1 MSPPGDQGPLKAPAL
16 TPAVFSPEKG
26 ASERGAGEK
35 VNVLI
40 VDDQPDKLLALE
52 AALTSLGEN
61 LVLARSG
68 RDALRRLLERDFA
81 VILLDV
87 NMPEIDGFE
96 TAALIRQ
103 HRRCTH
109 TPIIFVTAFGD
120 DMHTA
125 QGYSLGAVDYILSP
139 IVPDI
144 LRTKVRV
151 FVDLFR
157 KSQEIERHAEERVNL
172 AREQAARAAAEE
184 ANRQLGFLSEATAAM
199 TRHLSVDG
207 IIGEINRVAVPFLGD
222 FCAIAMLDEQNN
234 VGKCDAAWLTRS
246 GRTASCRENVW
257 DRFPRELR
265 SAVQEVIEQRSTNVS
280 LGMLAVPQFG
290 EAEFESDGLAESSLR
305 FSAVLPLSARGHTIG
320 ALILARKA
328 SGNSAEGQLRLAED
342 FAGRASIA
350 IDNARLYENVR
361 DHDRRKDHFLAMLG
375 HELRNPLAPIRNAV
389 EILRREEANLGPADA
404 EFSAAHARN
413 MIERQ
418 VTHMTRLIDD
428 LLDVSRIANGKIR
441 LRKERCNLTAIAL
454 ATVEDYRSVIEQS
467 GLELI
472 VEMPAQ
478 PLWTS
483 GDPTRISQI
492 LGNLIHNAHKFTDEA
507 GHILVSLRAD
517 RDGRSAILTVRD
529 SGIGMDRETL
539 RSIFDAFSQADR
551 SLDRS
556 RGGLGLGLALVKGLV
571 ELHGGT
577 VCVSSEGLGRG
588 TEFRVQ
594 LFLDKS
600 AEPAPVK
607 APRTPAKGKS
617 CRVLVIEDNIDGAES
632 MRMLLKHLGHDVRLA
647 HSGPAGVVVATDWLP
662 EVVLCDIG
670 LPGGMDGYA
679 VARALRENTALDG
692 LLLIAL
698 TGYGR
703 EEDQAKAKE
712 AGFDFHMTKPVDF
725 NALEQAVASFANLCK
740 Q

>member
-1 MSPPGDQGPLKAPAL
+1 MAPSPADQGPLKAAARPGEGVA
-16 TPAVFSPEKG
+16 A
-26 ASERGAGEK
+26 EK

-52 AALTSLGEN
+52 AALGSLGEN

-68 RDALRRLLERDFA
+68 RDALRRLLEQDFA

-157 KSQEIERHAEERVNL
+157 KTQEIERHAEERVNL
-172 AREQAARAAAEE
+172 VREQAARAAAEE
-184 ANRQLGFLSEATAAM
+184 SNRQLTFLSEATAAM
-199 TRHLSVDG
+199 TRHLSIDA

-222 FCAIAMLDEQNN
+222 FCAIALLDEKNE
-234 VGKCDAAWLTRS
+234 VAKCDAAWLTRA
-246 GRTASCRENVW
+246 GRTASCRDDVW
-257 DRFPRELR
+257 DKIPAALR
-265 SAVQEVIEQRSTNVS
+265 KAVMDVIDQRNSNTDLGS
-280 LGMLAVPQFG
+280 LTMPSFQA
-290 EAEFESDGLAESSLR
+290 SDPGLTPENSLETELR
-305 FSAVLPLSARGHTIG
+305 FSVILPLSARGHTIG
-320 ALILARKA
+320 ALALARKP
-328 SGNSAEGQLRLAED
+328 SGNGTNEGHLRLAED

-361 DHDRRKDHFLAMLG
+361 EHDRRKDHFLAMLG

-389 EILRREEANLGPADA
+389 EILRRNEGPESDSTLGATQ
-404 EFSAAHARN
+404 ARD

-441 LRKERCNLTAIAL
+441 LRKERCDLTSIVL
-454 ATVEDYRSVIEQS
+454 STLEDYRTVIEQS

-472 VEMPAQ
+472 VEIPAHS
-478 PLWTS
+478 LWTA
-483 GDPTRISQI
+483 GDPTRLSQI

-507 GHILVSLRAD
+507 GHIFVGLRAD

-529 SGIGMDRETL
+529 TGIGMDRETL

-600 AEPAPVK
+600 PEPVVTK
-607 APRTPAKGKS
+607 SSHSPAQGKS
-617 CRVLVIEDNIDGAES
+617 CRILVIEDNLDGAES
-632 MRMLLKHLGHDVRLA
+632 MRMLLKHMGHDVRIA
-647 HSGPAGVVVATDWLP
+647 HSGPAGVVAATDWLP

-679 VARALRENTALDG
+679 VARALRENSNFDG
-692 LLLIAL
+692 QLLIAL

-703 EEDQAKAKE
+703 DEDQQRAKE

-725 NALEQAVASFANLCK
+725 NSLQQAVASFANLCK
-740 Q
+740 H

>member
-1 MSPPGDQGPLKAPAL
+1 MMAPSPADPGPLKAAARPGES
-16 TPAVFSPEKG
+16 V
-26 ASERGAGEK
+26 AGDK

-52 AALTSLGEN
+52 AALGSLGEN

-68 RDALRRLLERDFA
+68 RDALRRLLEQDFA

-172 AREQAARAAAEE
+172 VREQAARAAAEE
-184 ANRQLGFLSEATAAM
+184 SNRQLTFLSEATAAM
-199 TRHLSVDG
+199 TRHLSIDA

-222 FCAIAMLDEQNN
+222 FCAIALLDEKNE
-234 VGKCDAAWLTRS
+234 VSKCDAAWLSRS
-246 GRTASCRENVW
+246 GRTASCRDDVW
-257 DRFPRELR
+257 DKLPAGLR
-265 SAVQEVIEQRSTNVS
+265 KAVQEVIDQRTNNLELGVLKMPALPTSDSGPTAEVS
-280 LGMLAVPQFG
+280 L
-290 EAEFESDGLAESSLR
+290 ESELR
-305 FSAVLPLSARGHTIG
+305 FSAILPLSARGHTIG
-320 ALILARKA
+320 ALVLARKA
-328 SGNSAEGQLRLAED
+328 TGNGTSEGHLRLAED

-361 DHDRRKDHFLAMLG
+361 EHDRRKDHFLAMLG

-389 EILRREEANLGPADA
+389 EILRRHEVAESDATLGTTQ
-404 EFSAAHARN
+404 ARD

-441 LRKERCNLTAIAL
+441 LRKERCDLTSIVL
-454 ATVEDYRSVIEQS
+454 STVEDYRTVIEQS

-472 VEMPAQ
+472 VDVSAQ
-478 PLWTS
+478 SLWTA
-483 GDPTRISQI
+483 GDPTRLSQI

-507 GHILVSLRAD
+507 GHILVGLRAD

-529 SGIGMDRETL
+529 TGIGMDRETL

-600 AEPAPVK
+600 PEPAATKSTRAPSQGK
-607 APRTPAKGKS
+607 A

-632 MRMLLKHLGHDVRLA
+632 MRMLLKHLGHDVRIA
-647 HSGPAGVVVATDWLP
+647 HSGPAGVVAATDWLP

-679 VARALRENTALDG
+679 VARALRENSNFDG

-703 EEDQAKAKE
+703 DEDQQRAKE

-725 NALEQAVASFANLCK
+725 NALQQAVASFANLCK
-740 Q
+740 H

>member
-1 MSPPGDQGPLKAPAL
+1 MMAPSPADQGPLKAA
-16 TPAVFSPEKG
+16 A
-26 ASERGAGEK
+26 RHGESVGGDK

-52 AALTSLGEN
+52 AALGSLDEN

-68 RDALRRLLERDFA
+68 RDALRRLLEQDFA

-87 NMPEIDGFE
+87 NMPDIDGFE

-151 FVDLFR
+151 FADLFR
-157 KSQEIERHAEERVNL
+157 KSQQIERHAEERVNL
-172 AREQAARAAAEE
+172 VREQAARAAAEE
-184 ANRQLGFLSEATAAM
+184 SNRQLTFLSEATAAM
-199 TRHLSVDG
+199 TRHLSIDAL
-207 IIGEINRVAVPFLGD
+207 IGEINRVAVPVLGD
-222 FCAIAMLDEQNN
+222 LCAIALIDEQNE
-234 VGKCDAAWLTRS
+234 VGKCDAAWLTRA
-246 GRTASCRENVW
+246 GKTASCRDSVW
-257 DRFPRELR
+257 ESLPAALR
-265 SAVQEVIEQRSTNVS
+265 TAVLEVIDQRTNNLDLGPLTIPS
-280 LGMLAVPQFG
+280 LQSGDPSLTG
-290 EAEFESDGLAESSLR
+290 ESSLDTELR
-305 FSAVLPLSARGHTIG
+305 FSAILPLNARGHTIG
-320 ALILARKA
+320 ALMVARKA
-328 SGNSAEGQLRLAED
+328 TGSVTNDGQLRLAED

-361 DHDRRKDHFLAMLG
+361 EHDRRKDQFLAMLG

-389 EILRREEANLGPADA
+389 EILRRHENGEKDA
-404 EFSAAHARN
+404 EFGAPQARD

-441 LRKERCNLTAIAL
+441 LRKERCDLTSIVL
-454 ATVEDYRSVIEQS
+454 ATVEDYRAVIEQS

-472 VEMPAQ
+472 VEVPAQ
-478 PLWTS
+478 SLWTS
-483 GDPTRISQI
+483 GDPTRLSQI
-492 LGNLIHNAHKFTDEA
+492 LGNLIHNAHKFTDET
-507 GHILVSLRAD
+507 GHVLVGLRAD

-529 SGIGMDRETL
+529 TGIGMDRETL

-577 VCVSSEGLGRG
+577 VCVSSEGLGHG

-600 AEPAPVK
+600 PEPVVPKNSRAPSQGK
-607 APRTPAKGKS
+607 A
-617 CRVLVIEDNIDGAES
+617 CRILVIEDNIDGAES
-632 MRMLLKHLGHDVRLA
+632 MRMLLKHLGHDVRIA
-647 HSGPAGVVVATDWLP
+647 HTGPAGVVVASDWLP

-679 VARALRENTALDG
+679 VARALRENSSLDG

-703 EEDQAKAKE
+703 DEDQQRAKE

-725 NALEQAVASFANLCK
+725 NALQQAVASFANLCK

>member
-1 MSPPGDQGPLKAPAL
+1 MMVPAPAEHGQL
-16 TPAVFSPEKG
+16 KLPAP
-26 ASERGAGEK
+26 AGEK

-52 AALTSLGEN
+52 AALASLGEN

-68 RDALRRLLERDFA
+68 RDALRRLLEQDYA

-103 HRRCTH
+103 HRRCKD

-144 LRTKVRV
+144 LCTKVRV
-151 FVDLFR
+151 FVELFR
-157 KSQEIERHAEERVNL
+157 KSQEISRHAEERVNL

-184 ANRQLGFLSEATAAM
+184 ANRQLNFLSEATAAM
-199 TRHLSVDG
+199 TRHLSTEAT
-207 IIGEINRVAVPFLGD
+207 IGEINRVAVPFLAD
-222 FCAIAMLDEQNN
+222 FCAIALIDDQNS
-234 VGKCDAAWLTRS
+234 VYKCDAAWQAAS
-246 GRTASCRENVW
+246 GRSVSSRVNIWEKLPQELRAAVHQVIDQRASNLCLESVLVPDFTASDSAQAGDKLPEN
-257 DRFPRELR
+257 ELR
-265 SAVQEVIEQRSTNVS
+265 FQAI
-280 LGMLAVPQFG
+280 
-290 EAEFESDGLAESSLR
+290 
-305 FSAVLPLSARGHTIG
+305 LPLSARGHTIG
-320 ALILARKA
+320 ALMLARKLTA
-328 SGNSAEGQLRLAED
+328 GATGDGQLRLAED

-361 DHDRRKDHFLAMLG
+361 EHDRRKDHFLAMLG

-389 EILRREEANLGPADA
+389 EILRHEERSREAAD
-404 EFSAAHARN
+404 FAAADETAVQARE

-441 LRKERCNLTAIAL
+441 LRKERCDLTSIVL
-454 ATVEDYRSVIEQS
+454 TTVEDYRAVIEAS
-467 GLELI
+467 GLEI
-472 VEMPAQ
+472 VVEAPAIS
-478 PLWTS
+478 LWTM
-483 GDPTRISQI
+483 GDPTRLSQI
-492 LGNLIHNAHKFTDEA
+492 LGNLIHNAHKFTDET

-529 SGIGMDRETL
+529 NGIGMERETL

-594 LFLDKS
+594 LFLDKTVE
-600 AEPAPVK
+600 ATPAKPQRAPVK
-607 APRTPAKGKS
+607 GRS

-632 MRMLLKHLGHDVRLA
+632 MRMLLKHLGHEVRVA
-647 HSGPAGVVVATDWLP
+647 HSGPTGVVVASDWNP

-679 VARALRENTALDG
+679 VARALRENNSFDSLMMV
-692 LLLIAL
+692 AL

-703 EEDQAKAKE
+703 DEDQQRAKE
-712 AGFDFHMTKPVDF
+712 AGFDLHMTKPVDF
-725 NALEQAVASFANLCK
+725 GALQQTLASYASLCSNSRD
-740 Q
+740 

>member
-1 MSPPGDQGPLKAPAL
+1 MRPPAL
-16 TPAVFSPEKG
+16 LDSGGPTSPAG
-26 ASERGAGEK
+26 DK

-52 AALTSLGEN
+52 AALSSLGEN

-68 RDALRRLLERDFA
+68 RDALRRLLEQDFA

-96 TAALIRQ
+96 TASLIRQ

-120 DMHTA
+120 DLHTA

-157 KSQEIERHAEERVNL
+157 KSLEIERHADARVTL
-172 AREQAARAAAEE
+172 AREQAARAAAEDS
-184 ANRQLGFLSEATAAM
+184 NRQLNFLSEATAAM
-199 TRHLSVDG
+199 TQHLSTEATLD
-207 IIGEINRVAVPFLGD
+207 EISRVAVPFLAD
-222 FCAIAMLDEQNN
+222 FCAIVLLDEQGSI
-234 VGKCDAAWLTRS
+234 GKCHASWQTRGAKTS
-246 GRTASCRENVW
+246 
-257 DRFPRELR
+257 FPEDFWANFPAELQTIAR
-265 SAVQEVIEQRSTNVS
+265 EVIEQRTANFSCGRV
-280 LGMLAVPQFG
+280 LLAAPSG
-290 EAEFESDGLAESSLR
+290 EELDLR
-305 FSAVLPLSARGHTIG
+305 FEAIMPLVARGHTIG
-320 ALILARKA
+320 ALLLARRA
-328 SGNSAEGQLRLAED
+328 AESAFNAGHLRVAED

-361 DHDRRKDHFLAMLG
+361 EHDRRKDQFLAMLG

-389 EILRREEANLGPADA
+389 EILRHVETGAHGDISADQARE
-404 EFSAAHARN
+404 

-418 VTHMTRLIDD
+418 VAHMTRLIDD

-441 LRKERCNLTAIAL
+441 LRKERCDLTAIVA
-454 ATVEDYRSVIEQS
+454 ATIDDYRSVIEQS

-472 VEMPAQ
+472 VDIPAH
-478 PLWTS
+478 PLWTQ
-483 GDPTRISQI
+483 GDPTRLSQI
-492 LGNLIHNAHKFTDEA
+492 LGNLIHNAHKFTDES
-507 GHILVSLRAD
+507 GHVIVSLRAE
-517 RDGRSAILTVRD
+517 RDGRTALLTVRD

-539 RSIFDAFSQADR
+539 RSVFDAFSQADR

-577 VCVSSEGLGRG
+577 VCVSSEGLGHG

-594 LFLDKS
+594 LFLDKTTEAPAS
-600 AEPAPVK
+600 KPAPT
-607 APRTPAKGKS
+607 ATRGRS
-617 CRVLVIEDNIDGAES
+617 CRILIVEDNIDGAES
-632 MRMLLKHLGHDVRLA
+632 MRMLLRHYGHTVEVAHAGQQGVLLA
-647 HSGPAGVVVATDWLP
+647 NDWLP

-670 LPGGMDGYA
+670 LPGEMDGYQ
-679 VARALRENTALDG
+679 VARALRENPQLDG

-703 EEDQAKAKE
+703 DEDQSKAKD
-712 AGFDFHMTKPVDF
+712 AGFDLHLTKPVDF
-725 NALEQAVASFANLCK
+725 ALLQQAIDSYSTVC
-740 Q
+740 QQ

>member
-1 MSPPGDQGPLKAPAL
+1 MRPLAPLDPGGPL
-16 TPAVFSPEKG
+16 SPSG
-26 ASERGAGEK
+26 DK

-52 AALTSLGEN
+52 AALSSLGEN

-68 RDALRRLLERDFA
+68 RDALRRLLEQDYA

-120 DMHTA
+120 DLHTA

-157 KSQEIERHAEERVNL
+157 KSLEIERHADARVTL
-172 AREQAARAAAEE
+172 AREQAARAAAEDS
-184 ANRQLGFLSEATAAM
+184 NRQLNFLSEATAAM
-199 TRHLSVDG
+199 TQHLSTEATLD
-207 IIGEINRVAVPFLGD
+207 EINRVAVPFLAD
-222 FCAIAMLDEQNN
+222 FCAIALLDEQGTI
-234 VGKCDAAWLTRS
+234 GKCHAAWQTRS
-246 GRTASCRENVW
+246 VKSTSPDDFWKHLPPALQTAVREVIDQRVANFAVGR
-257 DRFPRELR
+257 LR
-265 SAVQEVIEQRSTNVS
+265 LSVQESQE
-280 LGMLAVPQFG
+280 L
-290 EAEFESDGLAESSLR
+290 DLR
-305 FSAVLPLSARGHTIG
+305 CDAVLPLIARGHTIG
-320 ALILARKA
+320 ALLLARRTTEVLP
-328 SGNSAEGQLRLAED
+328 NEGQLRVAQD

-361 DHDRRKDHFLAMLG
+361 EHDRRKDQFLAMLG

-389 EILRREEANLGPADA
+389 EILRHSEPRSNSATENPGEQARE
-404 EFSAAHARN
+404 

-418 VTHMTRLIDD
+418 VAHMTRLIDD

-441 LRKERCNLTAIAL
+441 LRKERCDLTAIVA
-454 ATVEDYRSVIEQS
+454 ATIDDYRSVIEQS
-467 GLELI
+467 RLELVVDI
-472 VEMPAQ
+472 PGQ
-478 PLWTS
+478 PLWTQ
-483 GDPTRISQI
+483 GDPTRLSQI

-507 GHILVSLRAD
+507 GHIVVSLRAE
-517 RDGRSAILTVRD
+517 RDGRTALLTVRD

-539 RSIFDAFSQADR
+539 RSVFDAFSQADR

-577 VCVSSEGLGRG
+577 VCVSSEGVGRG

-594 LFLDKS
+594 FFLDKS
-600 AEPAPVK
+600 ADVVAAKPARS
-607 APRTPAKGKS
+607 APRGRS
-617 CRVLVIEDNIDGAES
+617 CRVLIVEDNIDGAES
-632 MRMLLKHLGHDVRLA
+632 MRMLLRHYGHQVQVAHAGPPGILLA
-647 HSGPAGVVVATDWLP
+647 NDWLP

-670 LPGGMDGYA
+670 LPGDMDGYA
-679 VARALRENTALDG
+679 VARALRENPQLDG

-703 EEDQAKAKE
+703 DEDQIKAKD
-712 AGFDFHMTKPVDF
+712 AGFDLHLTKPVDF
-725 NALEQAVASFANLCK
+725 TQLQQKIDSYSNLVK

>member
-1 MSPPGDQGPLKAPAL
+1 MAPSPADPGPLKPGPLKPAARP
-16 TPAVFSPEKG
+16 TEVA
-26 ASERGAGEK
+26 ERSAGDK

-52 AALTSLGEN
+52 AALASLDEN

-68 RDALRRLLERDFA
+68 RDALRRLLEQDFA

-151 FVDLFR
+151 FVELFR
-157 KSQEIERHAEERVNL
+157 KTQEVERHAEERVNL
-172 AREQAARAAAEE
+172 AREQAARAVAEE
-184 ANRQLGFLSEATAAM
+184 TNRQLIFLSEATAAM
-199 TRHLSVDG
+199 TRHLNIDA
-207 IIGEINRVAVPFLGD
+207 IIGEINRVAVPFLGE
-222 FCAIAMLDEQNN
+222 FCGIALLDEQNEI
-234 VGKCDAAWLTRS
+234 GKCDAAWVTRS
-246 GRTASCRENVW
+246 GRTASCQTDLW
-257 DRFPRELR
+257 DRWPATLR
-265 SAVQEVIEQRSTNVS
+265 AAVLEVIDQRAGNYS
-280 LGMLAVPQFG
+280 LGPVTIHGDDSLAL
-290 EAEFESDGLAESSLR
+290 DLR
-305 FSAVLPLSARGHTIG
+305 TAAILPLIARGHTIG
-320 ALILARKA
+320 ALVLGRHTA
-328 SGNSAEGQLRLAED
+328 GNHTSDGQLRLAED
-342 FAGRASIA
+342 FAARASIA

-361 DHDRRKDHFLAMLG
+361 EHDRRKDHFLAMLG

-389 EILRREEANLGPADA
+389 EILRHEEGGRSD
-404 EFSAAHARN
+404 SQGSQARD

-418 VTHMTRLIDD
+418 VTHMTRLVDD

-441 LRKERCNLTAIAL
+441 LRQERCDLTSIVL

-472 VEMPAQ
+472 VEVPAQ
-478 PLWTS
+478 SLWTS
-483 GDPTRISQI
+483 GDPTRLSQI
-492 LGNLIHNAHKFTDEA
+492 LGNLIHNAHKFTDES
-507 GHILVSLRAD
+507 GHILVSLRAE
-517 RDGRSAILTVRD
+517 RDNRSAILTIRD

-577 VCVSSEGLGRG
+577 VCVSSEGPGRG

-594 LFLDKS
+594 LFLDKTVETVAVKPKS
-600 AEPAPVK
+600 ASPQ
-607 APRTPAKGKS
+607 GKS
-617 CRVLVIEDNIDGAES
+617 RRILVIEDNIDGAES
-632 MRMLLKHLGHDVRLA
+632 MRMLLKHLGHDVRIA
-647 HSGPAGVVVATDWLP
+647 HSGPAGVVTATDWSP

-670 LPGGMDGYA
+670 LPGGMDGYG
-679 VARALRENTALDG
+679 VARALRENSNLDG

-703 EEDQAKAKE
+703 DEDQLKAKE

-725 NALEQAVASFANLCK
+725 TALQQAVASYPTLCK

>member
-1 MSPPGDQGPLKAPAL
+1 MAPAPDQGALKGP
-16 TPAVFSPEKG
+16 SPIG
-26 ASERGAGEK
+26 DK

-52 AALTSLGEN
+52 AALSGLGEN

-68 RDALRRLLERDFA
+68 RDALRRLLEQDFA

-103 HRRCTH
+103 HRRCRD

-144 LRTKVRV
+144 LCTKVRV
-151 FVDLFR
+151 FVELFR
-157 KSQEIERHAEERVNL
+157 KSQVIERHAEERVNL

-184 ANRQLGFLSEATAAM
+184 SNRQLNFLSEATAAM
-199 TRHLSVDG
+199 TRHLSTEAT
-207 IIGEINRVAVPFLGD
+207 IGEINRVAVPFLAD
-222 FCAIAMLDEQNN
+222 FCAIALIDEQNS
-234 VGKCDAAWLTRS
+234 VYKCDAAWLS
-246 GRTASCRENVW
+246 AAGRAVSSRMNIWEKLPSDLSV
-257 DRFPRELR
+257 
-265 SAVQEVIEQRSTNVS
+265 AVQEVIDRRASNLCLESVIIPALATN
-280 LGMLAVPQFG
+280 
-290 EAEFESDGLAESSLR
+290 ESPPVGDGLPDHELR
-305 FSAVLPLSARGHTIG
+305 FYAILPLSARGHTIG
-320 ALILARKA
+320 AMLLARKA
-328 SGNSAEGQLRLAED
+328 ATSSAGEGQLRLAED

-361 DHDRRKDHFLAMLG
+361 EHDRRKDHFLAMLG

-389 EILRREEANLGPADA
+389 EILRHEEQAPSEDGFTAAQARE
-404 EFSAAHARN
+404 

-441 LRKERCNLTAIAL
+441 LRKERCDLTAIVL
-454 ATVEDYRSVIEQS
+454 ATVEDYRRVIEES
-467 GLELI
+467 GLEI
-472 VEMPAQ
+472 VVESPANS
-478 PLWTS
+478 LWAM
-483 GDPTRISQI
+483 GDPTRLSQI
-492 LGNLIHNAHKFTDEA
+492 LGNLIHNAHKFTDES

-517 RDGRSAILTVRD
+517 RDGRSAIITVRD
-529 SGIGMDRETL
+529 NGIGMDRETL

-594 LFLDKS
+594 LFLDKT
-600 AEPAPVK
+600 AEPA
-607 APRTPAKGKS
+607 APKPQRTPVKGKS
-617 CRVLVIEDNIDGAES
+617 CRVLVIEDNVDGAES
-632 MRMLLKHLGHDVRLA
+632 MRMLLKHLGHDVRVAHTGPTGVLA
-647 HSGPAGVVVATDWLP
+647 ATDWTP

-679 VARALRENTALDG
+679 VARALRENSNLDG
-692 LLLIAL
+692 LMMVAL

-703 EEDQAKAKE
+703 DEDQQRAKE
-712 AGFDFHMTKPVDF
+712 AGFDYHMTKPIDF
-725 NALEQAVASFANLCK
+725 GALQQTLATCSALCK

>member
-1 MSPPGDQGPLKAPAL
+1 MMAPSPADHGSL
-16 TPAVFSPEKG
+16 KG
-26 ASERGAGEK
+26 AARSGETVGGDK

-52 AALTSLGEN
+52 AALGSLGEN

-68 RDALRRLLERDFA
+68 RDALRRLLEQDFA

-157 KSQEIERHAEERVNL
+157 KSQQIERHAEERVNL
-172 AREQAARAAAEE
+172 VREQAARAAVEE
-184 ANRQLGFLSEATAAM
+184 SNRQLTFLSEATAAM
-199 TRHLSVDG
+199 TRHLSIDA

-222 FCAIAMLDEQNN
+222 FCAIALLDEQNK
-234 VGKCDAAWLTRS
+234 VAKCDAAWLTRS
-246 GRTASCRENVW
+246 GQTASCRDDVW
-257 DRFPRELR
+257 EALPGALR
-265 SAVQEVIEQRSTNVS
+265 AAVLEVIDQRTSNVR
-280 LGMLAVPQFG
+280 LGTLAMPLLLQAGDPLHPG
-290 EAEFESDGLAESSLR
+290 EGAIDTEFR
-305 FSAVLPLSARGHTIG
+305 FSSILPLSARGHTIG

-328 SGNSAEGQLRLAED
+328 NGSIANEGHLRLAED

-361 DHDRRKDHFLAMLG
+361 EHDRRKDQFLAMLG

-389 EILRREEANLGPADA
+389 EILRCHEKGQNEADFGVPQ
-404 EFSAAHARN
+404 ARD

-441 LRKERCNLTAIAL
+441 LRKERCDLTSIVL
-454 ATVEDYRSVIEQS
+454 ATVEDYRAVIEQS

-472 VEMPAQ
+472 VEVPAQ
-478 PLWTS
+478 SLWTA
-483 GDPTRISQI
+483 GDPTRLSQI

-507 GHILVSLRAD
+507 GHVLVGLRAE

-529 SGIGMDRETL
+529 TGIGMDRETL

-600 AEPAPVK
+600 AEPVAAKNPRAP
-607 APRTPAKGKS
+607 AEGKS
-617 CRVLVIEDNIDGAES
+617 CRILVVEDNIDGAES
-632 MRMLLKHLGHDVRLA
+632 MRMLLKHLGHEVRVA
-647 HSGPAGVVVATDWLP
+647 HTGPAGVVTATDWLP

-679 VARALRENTALDG
+679 VARALRENSNLDG

-703 EEDQAKAKE
+703 DEDQQRAKE

-725 NALEQAVASFANLCK
+725 TALQQAVASFANLCK

>member
-1 MSPPGDQGPLKAPAL
+1 MRPLAPLDPGGPLSPA
-16 TPAVFSPEKG
+16 G
-26 ASERGAGEK
+26 DK

-52 AALTSLGEN
+52 AALSSLGEN

-68 RDALRRLLERDFA
+68 RDALRRLLEQDYA

-120 DMHTA
+120 DLHTA

-157 KSQEIERHAEERVNL
+157 KSLEIERHAEARVTL
-172 AREQAARAAAEE
+172 AREQAARAAAEDS
-184 ANRQLGFLSEATAAM
+184 NRQLNFLSEATAAM
-199 TRHLSVDG
+199 TQHLSTEATLD
-207 IIGEINRVAVPFLGD
+207 EINRVAVPFLGD
-222 FCAIAMLDEQNN
+222 FSAIALLDEQGAI
-234 VGKCDAAWLTRS
+234 GKCHAAWQARGVKVNAPEDFWHNLPAELQIAVREVIDQ
-246 GRTASCRENVW
+246 RTTHFSWGALSVPVK
-257 DRFPRELR
+257 DGQALELR
-265 SAVQEVIEQRSTNVS
+265 IDAI
-280 LGMLAVPQFG
+280 
-290 EAEFESDGLAESSLR
+290 
-305 FSAVLPLSARGHTIG
+305 LPLIARGHTIG
-320 ALILARKA
+320 AQLLARRLGDSLSSDA
-328 SGNSAEGQLRLAED
+328 NLRVAED

-361 DHDRRKDHFLAMLG
+361 EHDRRKDQFLAMLG

-389 EILRREEANLGPADA
+389 EILRHTEPT
-404 EFSAAHARN
+404 AHGNSENSGELARD

-418 VTHMTRLIDD
+418 VAHMTRLIDD

-441 LRKERCNLTAIAL
+441 LRKERCDLTAIVA
-454 ATVEDYRSVIEQS
+454 ATVDDYRTVIEQS
-467 GLELI
+467 QLELVVDI
-472 VEMPAQ
+472 PGQ
-478 PLWTS
+478 PLWTQ
-483 GDPTRISQI
+483 GDPTRLSQI
-492 LGNLIHNAHKFTDEA
+492 LGNLIHNAHKFTDES
-507 GHILVSLRAD
+507 GHILVSLRAE
-517 RDGRSAILTVRD
+517 RDGRSALLTVRD
-529 SGIGMDRETL
+529 SGIGMDRDTL
-539 RSIFDAFSQADR
+539 RSVFDAFSQADR

-600 AEPAPVK
+600 ADVVAVQPVRNS
-607 APRTPAKGKS
+607 PRGKS
-617 CRVLVIEDNIDGAES
+617 CRVLIIEDNVDGAES
-632 MRMLLKHLGHDVRLA
+632 MRMLLRHFGHEVRVA
-647 HSGPAGVVVATDWLP
+647 HAGPPGVLVANDWLP

-670 LPGGMDGYA
+670 LPGDMDGYA
-679 VARALRENTALDG
+679 VARALRENPQLDG
-692 LLLIAL
+692 VLLIAL

-703 EEDQAKAKE
+703 DEDQLKAKS
-712 AGFDFHMTKPVDF
+712 AGFDLHLTKPVDF
-725 NALEQAVASFANLCK
+725 ALLQQTIDSYSNLCE